1 MPKWCLKNRGRR
13 KNHVS
18 LYPVIRPREM
28 SVHLLITHLTS
39 LPAFRYKLPKC
50 SLTFK
55 RIHSKRVPFF
65 NQVTFIMAT
74 CDDNDP
80 LGLSVLRPQM
90 KIPGMKLVLSAPNKA

>member
-1 MPKWCLKNRGRR
+1 MPKWCLKNRGQR
-13 KNHVS
+13 KNPAS
-18 LYPVIRPREM
+18 LSLGVRPRQM
-28 SVHLLITHLTS
+28 SFHLLITHLTS
-39 LPAFRYKLPKC
+39 LPAFHYKLPKR

-65 NQVTFIMAT
+65 NQVTSIMAT

-90 KIPGMKLVLSAPNKA
+90 KIPGLKLDLSAPNEA